1 MSFTVQGFD
10 DETADS
16 RWSFGRKLGWRRLI
30 SPCARVTARQK
41 KLSTSF
47 NVTFASSKQLMPGLE
62 SQKHNAWIR
71 RSTNL
76 MNCTAGNRGPC
87 KSEALLGRTVRT
99 PVGTALA
106 ASEEQIA
113 RATAEPSQQLCRRRQ
128 GCDDG
133 AWRRGDVESTTYS
146 SVKPRSF

>member
-30 SPCARVTARQK
+30 SHCARVTARQK

-87 KSEALLGRTVRT
+87 KSERPCWAAPSARPSGRPWLPLRSRSRE
-99 PVGTALA
+99 PQQSP
-106 ASEEQIA
+106 ASSFA
-113 RATAEPSQQLCRRRQ
+113 DAGRAVMMELEDEVTWNRRRTQ
-128 GCDDG
+128 
-133 AWRRGDVESTTYS
+133 A
-146 SVKPRSF
+146 